1 MKETTLRSS
10 RGNTPDE
17 DHGHGVQLAVAEQ
30 GFLQSL
36 GTFSIAE
43 LEFRIGCESGA
54 TVSDRLVQL
63 LDGIET
69 FQFLRRYLQEG
80 GNRVQMLIR
89 ILYLSIRAEADP
101 RLGRVRDIFAF
112 DIGPI
117 DGMGILLLD
126 ATCHSQ
132 GH

>member
-1 MKETTLRSS
+1 MEILT
-10 RGNTPDE
+10 DE

-30 GFLQSL
+30 GFLYGI

-43 LEFRIGCESGA
+43 LEFRIGCESGS

-80 GNRVQMLIR
+80 SNCIQMFVWIFHLPIG
-89 ILYLSIRAEADP
+89 AETNP
-101 RLGRVRDIFAF
+101 SLGRVSEVFAF
-112 DIGPI
+112 DNGPV

-126 ATCHSQ
+126 GTCHSQ